1 MSLFFFISFPILL
14 RTLLCWLNFGGV
26 QRVNL
31 TFNAISS
38 LSLRS
43 SRLCRSHLMCRII
56 FAIEFFA
63 VHTSG
68 YSILIQPDLYNLT
81 PLLSYKMKSNEKYL
95 RSFLM
100 FSQKFDLIMF
110 ISCLLKIIFEM
121 MIHLFNF
128 SFRICSLNL
137 FSLSTFSCIIA
148 KFWGSTLS

>member
-1 MSLFFFISFPILL
+1 MTLFFFISFPILL
-14 RTLLCWLNFGGV
+14 RALLCWLNFGGV

-100 FSQKFDLIMF
+100 FSQKFDHFSHIMYR
-110 ISCLLKIIFEM
+110 C
-121 MIHLFNF
+121 
-128 SFRICSLNL
+128 
-137 FSLSTFSCIIA
+137 A
-148 KFWGSTLS
+148 KFLKFLIITNKCNIFKILLNIK